1 METRRFDQELFQQ
14 SGRMCGRTWIKEV
27 TDKMKRGDGFKINLG
42 AQMYKTWRLIKHKKG
57 EGSQGK
63 VLPGFWFE

>member
-1 METRRFDQELFQQ
+1 
-14 SGRMCGRTWIKEV
+14 MCGRTWIKEV